1 VHDPELRR
9 RELTDIAISLV
20 VLSIGFSI
28 AMAGNG
34 IVGGINWQRVL
45 AYLPLTTF
53 VLFFAFI
60 GHEFAHRQVAR
71 RLGYIA
77 MYQADYTLLPLAIIF
92 PLLFGFVFAAPGAV
106 VIFPI
111 RLYSHGD
118 ERRDTFFISAAG
130 PLANIAFAV
139 AGIVL
144 MSAFNSNIWWFFAY
158 INAWLALFNL
168 LPIPPLDGSKM
179 IRTNPAMWLLIIAVA
194 ALLVLWLW

>member
-9 RELTDIAISLV
+9 RELMDIVISLA
-20 VLSIGFSI
+20 VLSLGFSI
-28 AMAGNG
+28 AMAGRG
-34 IVGGINWQRVL
+34 IVGGIRWDLVV
-45 AYLPLTTF
+45 AYLPLTAF

-60 GHEFAHRQVAR
+60 GHEMAHRQVAR

-77 MYQADYTLLPLAIIF
+77 MYQADYTFLPLAVIF

-106 VIFPI
+106 VISPF
-111 RLYSHGD
+111 RLHGHGD
-118 ERRDTFFISAAG
+118 ERRDVFLISAAG
-130 PLANIAFAV
+130 PLTNITFAA
-139 AGIVL
+139 AGAAL
-144 MSAFNSNIWWFFAY
+144 MMALRSEIWWFFAY

-179 IRTNPAMWLLIIAVA
+179 IRTNPALWLPVIAVA